1 MSTKMKFKCTS
12 CQHIFEHDAYQKEC
26 FCPKCGNISERCAE
40 EEQFI
45 VCSECGTE
53 IPNGVTSC
61 PTCGCPISATK
72 NRHCHECGAELAD
85 SVYVCPQ
92 CGCPVVPATPIAAS
106 SIPPVSIT
114 QTASPIEV
122 EEQELSLPPRSRA
135 LYWFIGGIVLVL
147 LVSFGIFYYTTDY
160 FKDKT
165 NTLESVVGTSR
176 QVVIDGVNLRL
187 RYAPSSDAET
197 YQWADGTNRHPEKGE
212 RFPYLGEVGDFYKV
226 DYKGLVLY
234 VSKQHTHLE

>member
-1 MSTKMKFKCTS
+1 MNVVLSWLIPYTFVRNA
-12 CQHIFEHDAYQKEC
+12 DVPLYQL
-26 FCPKCGNISERCAE
+26 R
-40 EEQFI
+40 
-45 VCSECGTE
+45 
-53 IPNGVTSC
+53 
-61 PTCGCPISATK
+61 
-72 NRHCHECGAELAD
+72 R
-85 SVYVCPQ
+85 
-92 CGCPVVPATPIAAS
+92 IAAS

-197 YQWADGTNRHPEKGE
+197 YKWADGTNRHPEKGE

>member
-1 MSTKMKFKCTS
+1 MC
-12 CQHIFEHDAYQKEC
+12 IRD
-26 FCPKCGNISERCAE
+26 R
-40 EEQFI
+40 
-45 VCSECGTE
+45 
-53 IPNGVTSC
+53 C

-165 NTLESVVGTSR
+165 NTLKSVVGTSR

-197 YQWADGTNRHPEKGE
+197 YKWADGTNRHPEKGE